1 MSKIKPFQLED
12 ADGTTYTVMIAVP
25 DEAEAEPDVPSSD
38 DSDLES
44 YGLSEMIGAPLNQ
57 AHGMIRAYTNYVIGA
72 FKNMAGA
79 NVSEIKLKF
88 GLMVGGNAGIPIF
101 TEGKAEGNFEVEVT
115 CTFPPKQS

>member
-25 DEAEAEPDVPSSD
+25 DDAD
-38 DSDLES
+38 DAPAADADDDLES

-115 CTFPPKQS
+115 CTFPPQQS